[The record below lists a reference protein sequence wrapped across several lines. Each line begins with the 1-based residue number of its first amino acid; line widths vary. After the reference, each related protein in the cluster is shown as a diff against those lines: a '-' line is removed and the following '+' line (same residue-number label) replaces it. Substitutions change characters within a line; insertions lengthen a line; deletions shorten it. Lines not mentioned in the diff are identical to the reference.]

1 MAGGTRYP
9 DIEVLEMAGL
19 CKERVD
25 ALEQTL
31 WETGIVDAATIV
43 QLIHEWRLWH
53 AYRTGG
59 WLTGIPEGTHPSIRY
74 FATPKPSD
82 TISEVE

>member
-1 MAGGTRYP
+1 
-9 DIEVLEMAGL
+9 MAGL

-59 WLTGIPEGTHPSIRY
+59 WLTGIPEGTHP
-74 FATPKPSD
+74 
-82 TISEVE
+82 